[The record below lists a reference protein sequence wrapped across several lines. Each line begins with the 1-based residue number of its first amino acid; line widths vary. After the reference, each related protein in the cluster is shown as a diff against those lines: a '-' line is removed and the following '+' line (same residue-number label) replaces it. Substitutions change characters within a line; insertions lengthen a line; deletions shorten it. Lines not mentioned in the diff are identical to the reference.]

1 MRSDR
6 HFHAH
11 RRERPRKDKDKDEDE
26 GLTPEERA
34 FELARRRANAQ
45 IGFLSHAVAYGAV
58 CFFLLFVAGF
68 KAAFIVALAWGIGLV
83 SHFFGALIAPELRRR
98 YIEREVERQ
107 VERSAPSERRSLEAR
122 HVRSL
127 EELSASIAHEIRNP
141 ITAAKSL
148 VQQMGEDP
156 ASVENVEYAKVA
168 LEELD
173 RVERSVAHLLRFAR
187 EEEMVMLDL
196 RLADVISSAVAT
208 LRDRA
213 SARGVALQVSVGA
226 DCQLHGDAEKL
237 RRVVINLV
245 SNALDALEGAR
256 VPKPLIEVTAG
267 ENLAGTECWVR
278 VRDNG
283 PGIPQEALS
292 RIFSPFYTSKER
304 GTGLGL
310 AISKKVVD
318 AHGGA
323 IEVQS
328 QPGAGAEFTLTIPK
342 RAVRS

>member
-11 RRERPRKDKDKDEDE
+11 RRERPRKDKDEDE